1 MDYLEVKGFW
11 DPSTYSLEKGY
22 LGILRNF
29 GTHCRLRESRLPT
42 PYGHGG
48 DEFTQPMSHIF
59 NRLINNYD
67 YDQYPTTEC

>member
-1 MDYLEVKGFW
+1 MD
-11 DPSTYSLEKGY
+11 P
-22 LGILRNF
+22 
-29 GTHCRLRESRLPT
+29 RLRESRLPT

-59 NRLINNYD
+59 NRLSNNYD